1 MANLA
6 FKDIYDDIQLFE
18 REEYEQMLAEC
29 DQSGFHYLISERGQL
44 QVDVDEG
51 PETDA
56 LWPVF
61 HLLHSLIDRSLLMS
75 ILRDADRV
83 ELPRVKPD
91 FSNFVFKQ
99 VELA

>member
-1 MANLA
+1 MRQHRRGLTKHRKAIPKMANLA

-18 REEYEQMLAEC
+18 REGYEQMLAEC
-29 DQSGFHYLISERGQL
+29 DQSGFHYLIGERGQL

-61 HLLHSLIDRSLLMS
+61 QQFR
-75 ILRDADRV
+75 
-83 ELPRVKPD
+83 
-91 FSNFVFKQ
+91 F
-99 VELA
+99 